1 MRTILVVDDE
11 ENIRILYQQDFTANG
26 YKVICAA
33 TLDEAKKEFSQN
45 QVDLVVLDLKLTAH
59 DGGLEMLRWMRET
72 NRKIPIIIN
81 TAYPA
86 YKTDFS
92 SWLADAY
99 IVKSSNLDELKD
111 NIARLLEENK

>member
-1 MRTILVVDDE
+1 MKIILVIDDE
-11 ENIRILYQQDFTANG
+11 ENIRILYQQDLAASG

-45 QVDLVVLDLKLTAH
+45 QVDLVILDLKLTAQ

-99 IVKSSNLDELKD
+99 IVKSSNLDELKE
-111 NIARLLEENK
+111 NIARFLDK

>member
-1 MRTILVVDDE
+1 MKTILVVDDE
-11 ENIRILYQQDFTANG
+11 ENIRLLYQQDFTANG
-26 YKVICAA
+26 YSVISVADF
-33 TLDEAKKEFSQN
+33 DEAKTAFVEN
-45 QVDLVVLDLKLTAH
+45 PIDLVILDLKLTPQ
-59 DGGLEMLRWMRET
+59 DGGLEILRWMRET

-99 IVKSSNLDELKD
+99 IVKSSNLDELKESVK
-111 NIARLLEENK
+111 RLLNQ

>member
-1 MRTILVVDDE
+1 MNTILVVDDE
-11 ENIRILYQQDFTANG
+11 ENIRILYQQDFTASG
-26 YKVICAA
+26 YKVISAA
-33 TLDEAKKEFSQN
+33 TLDEAKAEFSQN
-45 QVDLVVLDLKLTAH
+45 QVDLVILDLKLTAQ

-72 NRKIPIIIN
+72 NRQIPIVIN

-99 IVKSSNLDELKD
+99 IVKSSNLEELKESVKK
-111 NIARLLEENK
+111 LLKQ